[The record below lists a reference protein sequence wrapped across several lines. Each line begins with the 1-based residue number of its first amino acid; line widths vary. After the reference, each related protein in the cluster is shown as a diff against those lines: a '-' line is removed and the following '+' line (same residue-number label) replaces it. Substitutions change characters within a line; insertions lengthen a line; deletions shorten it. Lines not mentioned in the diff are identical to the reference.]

1 MNIIEMVVDEANE
14 DGGVFAISLVNEPA
28 IEEDFIALSKQHEIK
43 FEAASEEKRLL
54 VGPALIPNKTVFRK
68 GEGEDVDD
76 YYIYF
81 SSDTIRKASELFFKR
96 KQQDQATFE
105 HKMSVEGVTVV
116 ESWIIEDSKK
126 DKSAVYDMN
135 YPVGTWMVAMKV
147 DNQEVWDEA
156 VKTGKVKGFS
166 IEGYFTEK
174 IQAAKQEKEVSEED
188 KTLKAIEDLI
198 SKAGL

>member
-1 MNIIEMVVDEANE
+1 MNIVEMVVDEANE

-76 YYIYF
+76 YYIFF
-81 SSDTIRKASELFFKR
+81 SKDTIRQASQLFFKR

-105 HKMSVEGVTVV
+105 HRMAVEGVTVV
-116 ESWIIEDSKK
+116 ESWIIEDSEK
-126 DKSAVYDMN
+126 DKSAVYGMN
-135 YPVGTWMVAMKV
+135 YPAGTWMVAMKV
-147 DNQEVWDEA
+147 DNEEIWNEA
-156 VKTGKVKGFS
+156 VKSGEVKGFS

-174 IQAAKQEKEVSEED
+174 LQEAEQEAKMSEEE
-188 KTLKAIEDLI
+188 KTIAQLNELLN
-198 SKAGL
+198 KAGL

>member
-14 DGGVFAISLVNEPA
+14 EGGVFAISLVNEPA
-28 IEEDFIALSKQHEIK
+28 IEEDFIALSKQHEIRFK
-43 FEAASEEKRLL
+43 AASEEKRLL
-54 VGPALIPNKTVFRK
+54 IGPALIPNKTVFRK

-81 SSDTIRKASELFFKR
+81 SSDTIRTASQLFFKR
-96 KQQDQATFE
+96 KQQDQTTFE

-116 ESWIIEDSKK
+116 ESWIIEDSEK
-126 DKSAVYDMN
+126 DKSAVYGMS

-147 DNQEVWDEA
+147 DNEEIWNDA
-156 VKTGKVKGFS
+156 VKNGVVKGLS
-166 IEGYFTEK
+166 IEGYFTERVK
-174 IQAAKQEKEVSEED
+174 ASKQEPELSEDE
-188 KTLKAIEDLI
+188 KTLQAIEELL